1 MRFVSFV
8 AKQTNSTIPFDEEAK
23 SNRGINTRRV
33 VKRKIQKI
41 KPVVEY
47 NKRGRP
53 HGKTAVE
60 MQSYIGVLACTR
72 VPLVNLKWTELPNDT
87 KEHIWE
93 AIEMAYVV
101 GQGGKKMVLSSIAKK

>member
-8 AKQTNSTIPFDEEAK
+8 AKETNSTIPFDEEAK
-23 SNRGINTRRV
+23 SNRGINTMRRV
-33 VKRKIQKI
+33 VKSKIQKL

-53 HGKTAVE
+53 HGKAAVE
-60 MQSYIGVLACTR
+60 MHRTLGCYHMVRLLACTR

-87 KEHIWE
+87 KEQIWE
-93 AIEMAYVV
+93 AIEV
-101 GQGGKKMVLSSIAKK
+101 